1 MQAKPFNKIYKLLT
15 VAATI
20 CIINPIVYLLFYH
33 LIPKGLSPILLL
45 LSAVFVGAGY
55 GMQALY
61 GTITSPRHD
70 ARRAYY
76 DEDGYEGADKPF
88 QPLRAALPLTVA
100 AVLAISSFGIINAI
114 LFALYRADVIM
125 TYNSQSVYPLIGA
138 AFVFL
143 YMFAGI
149 VLWFYPAHRIISH
162 RMVLPYFA
170 VMGVIFALSVM
181 LSVPTT
187 MLSISFVVFFAC
199 EFIVLNQTYIQK
211 GVMGTVTA
219 ISGEGRLY
227 NFKLT
232 IVAMIAVVVILFV
245 CAVILTGVGFFLRFA
260 LAYLAHLYSWGGSG
274 TDDKYFDVGEAEA
287 GFSEVLLKN
296 QPVGDK
302 LMVVLCILLFVGA
315 IIFFIFR
322 GHAATKRM
330 IELIKLWLRELF
342 LFFMSLKEFG
352 GMSKEKYFEYTNYQD
367 EQISLQDA
375 TIRSYDPKI
384 AQRRSYREFLA
395 YLNSLD
401 TATEQIR
408 YAYMTMLSVYHSL
421 GYGIRKSET
430 PRETERRIRSR
441 STDSGMTEVR
451 AAVESIDYI
460 EVEPPSEDCER
471 ALRAMCR
478 VMEKHFTS

>member
-1 MQAKPFNKIYKLLT
+1 MQAKQFNKIYKLLT

-33 LIPKGLSPILLL
+33 MMPNGLTPVLLL
-45 LSAVFVGAGY
+45 ISAVFVGAGY
-55 GMQALY
+55 GMQAIY
-61 GTITSPRHD
+61 GAVTSPRHD

-76 DEDGYEGADKPF
+76 DDAGYEGADNPF

-100 AVLAISSFGIINAI
+100 AIVAVISYGIINGI
-114 LFALYRADVIM
+114 LYALYKAEVIM
-125 TYNSQSVYPLIGA
+125 AYNSQSLFPIIGA
-138 AFVFL
+138 AFVFV

-162 RMVLPYFA
+162 RMILPYFA

-187 MLSISFVVFFAC
+187 MLSLSFVVFFAC
-199 EFIVLNQTYIQK
+199 AFVVLNQTYIQK
-211 GVMGTVTA
+211 GVTGTVTA

-232 IVAMIAVVVILFV
+232 VVAMAAVVAILLV
-245 CAVILTGVGFFLRFA
+245 CAVILTGVGFVLRFVFA
-260 LAYLAHLYSWGGSG
+260 YLAYLFSRGGSSE
-274 TDDKYFDVGEAEA
+274 DRYYDVGEAEA
-287 GFSEVLLKN
+287 DFSEVLLKN
-296 QPVGDK
+296 QPIGDK
-302 LMVVLCILLFVGA
+302 VMIVLCILLFIGA

-330 IELIKLWLRELF
+330 IELVKRWLQELF
-342 LFFMSLKEFG
+342 LFFMSLKDFG
-352 GMSKEKYFEYTNYQD
+352 GLHSESHLEYTNYLD

-375 TIRSYDPKI
+375 AIRQYDPKV
-384 AQRRSYREFLA
+384 AKRRSYREFLA

-401 TATEQIR
+401 SATEQIR
-408 YAYMTMLSVYHSL
+408 YAYITMLSVYHSL

-441 STDSGMTEVR
+441 SSESGMTEVR
-451 AAVESIDYI
+451 EAVESVDYI
-460 EVEPPSEDCER
+460 EVEPPSENCEQ